1 MLKNLKTLVMM
12 QLKDKIDF
20 GFTRNKKSFWFRII
34 FMILGLISLTAL
46 IYVAMFG
53 SVLVNVFSLIGIFP
67 ISVIVVIFTVM
78 QLLSILSCTNGLTK
92 TLYFSLDNQLLLT
105 FPVKPNLVFVSKLIV
120 FYIYEIFKNLF
131 FMLPLF
137 FAFGLINGLPIYYYL
152 WVIFI
157 MLIVSMLPVVIG
169 ALLSIPAMFIRQFL
183 KNYRAIQIFLVVAIM
198 GLVAYGVVSLISLI
212 PENINIIESWGT
224 TFWEIQNFLNS
235 FVNTFVPFAYLT
247 ELIVGTRVNLAPVL
261 FTSQTLIILAGLI
274 GCIAVI
280 LLLTYLLARPLF
292 FKMASMPFE
301 YKKKDNIKPKKNTIN
316 KPFLSNLRKE
326 IKINMR
332 TPEVLYGNL
341 AVFIILP
348 IAIYFLNTIL
358 GAMDTRMLGDYM
370 CLAFNILM
378 ILLILLANNAQ
389 MASAYS
395 KEGASGYMPK
405 TTPTK
410 QESTLLSKLVI
421 NGVLSTI
428 SLIITVCIIS
438 TIAGISAT
446 ASILLFFTLFF
457 INIGHM
463 FWSAELDIM
472 NPQYNLYSTY
482 GQAVDNPNEKR
493 SSTLAFLLAFLVFGV
508 SLFLFIENINVAW
521 VKIFFI
527 GLAIFASRMYFYFT
541 RIKVYYKEK

>member
-1 MLKNLKTLVMM
+1 MNNLKTLVMM
-12 QLKDKIDF
+12 QLKDKIDLS
-20 GFTRNKKSFWFRII
+20 FTRSKKSFWFRII
-34 FMILGLISLTAL
+34 FMVLGLVTLTAL
-46 IYVAMFG
+46 IYLAMYA
-53 SVLVNVFSLIGIFP
+53 SVFLNIFSLIGVFP
-67 ISVIVVIFTVM
+67 ISVVVVIFTIM

-92 TLYFSLDNQLLLT
+92 TLYFSLDNQLILT
-105 FPVKPNLVFVSKLIV
+105 FPVKSNLVFVSKLIV
-120 FYIYEIFKNLF
+120 FYVYEILKNLF
-131 FMLPLF
+131 FLLPLF
-137 FAFGLINGLPIYYYL
+137 FAFGLINGLPIYFYL

-169 ALLSIPAMFIRQFL
+169 ALLSIPAMFVRQFL
-183 KNYRAIQIFLVVAIM
+183 KNYRAIQILLVVAIM
-198 GLVAYGVVSLISLI
+198 GLVAYGIVSIISLI

-224 TFWEIQNFLNS
+224 TFWEIQSFLGD

-261 FTSQTLIILAGLI
+261 FTSNTLIIFAGLV

-280 LLLTYLLARPLF
+280 LLLTYFLARPLF

-301 YKKKDNIKPKKNTIN
+301 YKKKDNIKPKKNSLS
-316 KPFLSNLRKE
+316 KPFLSNLKKE
-326 IKINMR
+326 LKLNIR
-332 TPEVLYGNL
+332 TPEIMYGNL
-341 AVFIILP
+341 AVFIVLP

-358 GAMDTRMLGDYM
+358 AAMDTRMLGDYM

-389 MASAYS
+389 IATVYS

-410 QESTLLSKLVI
+410 QASTLLSKLVFNAI
-421 NGVLSTI
+421 LSTV
-428 SLIITVCIIS
+428 SLIVTIFIIGNL
-438 TIAGISAT
+438 TGLET
-446 ASILLFFTLFF
+446 LPLTLLFFTLFF
-457 INIGHM
+457 VNIGHM

-472 NPQYNLYSTY
+472 NPQYHLYSTY

-493 SSTLAFLLAFLVFGV
+493 SSTLAFLLAFLIFGV

-521 VKIFFI
+521 YKIFFI
-527 GLAIFASRMYFYFT
+527 GLAIFVARLYFYFT